1 MSIIDTNSSLLSLLQ
16 WCDSSLPTG
25 AFSHSF
31 GLETYVQDE
40 RVKNKQTFLEW
51 LQIYVREQLIYTDGF
66 ACHLTYKALEEGDM
80 EAIWSLDAKI
90 SVQNLARESRDG
102 NKRIADR
109 MLHLAMELY
118 ESPILEQY
126 HHRIKNR
133 TCWGH
138 SSIVFAMI
146 SHHLHI
152 PQSTAVVSYLYAST
166 VSLVQ
171 NGVRAIPLGQ
181 TDGQRLIQEL
191 QSTLN
196 QAAEQIEQLDPDDFG
211 VTSPGLE
218 LSQMRHERL
227 NIRLFMS

>member
-40 RVKNKQTFLEW
+40 KVLNKQTFLEW
-51 LQIYVREQLIYTDGF
+51 LQIYVREQLVYTDGL
-66 ACHLTYKALEEGDM
+66 ASRLTYEALEKDDM
-80 EAIWSLDAKI
+80 ELIWSLDAKI
-90 SVQNLARESRDG
+90 SVQNLARETRDG

-118 ESPILEQY
+118 ASPILQQY
-126 HHRIKNR
+126 QQRIKDKQ
-133 TCWGH
+133 CWGH

-146 SHHLHI
+146 AHHLHI

-196 QAAEQIEQLDPDDFG
+196 HAVEQIQQLDQNDFG
-211 VTSPGLE
+211 ITSPGLE